1 MPGMKRLALVLAAFG
16 LLAAGALT
24 VEARTKKG
32 DQLYNQGQQAEQQR
46 DFAKA
51 LEAYEKALAEDPGDI
66 SYQMAARRV
75 RFQVGQAHVDRGEK
89 LRSEGNL
96 EEALIEFRQ
105 AFEIDPASPI
115 AVQEIRRTLD
125 MIEQQKGLKK
135 PLPPEER
142 GLTPA
147 ERARRE
153 ADRRLASVMSIPQ
166 LKPLS
171 PTLMSFKANNQPPR
185 VIIETI
191 CKLAGINPIFDPD
204 QAVQGQFRTPVMSV
218 EWTNITI
225 EEALNF
231 IATQARLFWKP
242 ISQNAVFITVDN
254 QNKRREVEEQVTR
267 VFYISNVSAQN
278 DLNEIRTAIQQM
290 TGATRVAV
298 SMAQNAIIIRGTADQ
313 VALAEILVRN
323 LDRPKAE
330 VVVDVVLMEASR
342 TGSQTL
348 TAALSSAG
356 GTGISMP
363 ITYTPRGAAA
373 NSTGTRLNQLSR
385 TSSADFS
392 VVLPGGVLEALMK
405 DGSVKILQSPQVRAV
420 DGMKATLKVGDR
432 VPYSTGGFQP
442 AFGQVGGTG
451 FASLYNQFQFI
462 DTGVTVDIT
471 PKIHGDDE
479 VTLHVELTVSSVKE
493 RIDIAGISQPVV
505 GNRNIVHD
513 IRLREGEVNLLGGL
527 VQSQESKTIAGV
539 PGLSSIPVVRRLFTS
554 EKIERSESELLIA
567 LIPRIIRTPDL
578 DDLSFK
584 GVAVGSETSA
594 PRLMYAP
601 RRDDGSAAGGQTA
614 PAGVVSA
621 APAEPPK
628 PAGPP
633 AVTFSPAAVEAQ
645 PGAEFTVALRMENAV
660 DLFSVPIAL
669 KFDPNVLQL
678 EDVTRGDFLSGDG
691 REVLFTRNILN
702 TTGDGKMML
711 SRMPGTGG
719 ISGSG
724 TLVTLTF
731 RVVGQGV
738 TTVTAPQLVF
748 QDSRGQTLLTASPQL
763 RVTIK

>member
-1 MPGMKRLALVLAAFG
+1 MLEMKRLAVILAAA
-16 LLAAGALT
+16 LLWVGASPA
-24 VEARTKKG
+24 EARTKKG
-32 DQLYNQGQQAEQQR
+32 DQFYSQGQQAEQRR
-46 DFAKA
+46 DYETAFG
-51 LEAYEKALAEDPGDI
+51 AYEKALAEDPGDVV
-66 SYQMAARRV
+66 YQMALRRM
-75 RFQVGQAHVDRGEK
+75 RFQVGQAHVDRGET
-89 LRSEGNL
+89 LRAEGKL
-96 EEALIEFRQ
+96 EEALLEFRQ

-115 AVQEIRRTLD
+115 AVQEIRRTML
-125 MIEQQKGLKK
+125 MIGQQKDLKS
-135 PLPPEER
+135 PLPPEVR

-147 ERARRE
+147 EHARRE
-153 ADRRLASVMSIPQ
+153 TDQRLASVMAVPQ

-171 PTLMSFKANNQPPR
+171 PAPMTFKANNQPPR

-204 QAVQGQFRTPVMSV
+204 AQVQAQFRSPAMSV

-242 ISQNAVFITVDN
+242 ISQNAVFITADN
-254 QNKRREVEEQVTR
+254 PNKRREVEETVTK
-267 VFYISNVSAQN
+267 VLYINNVSAQN
-278 DLNEIRTAIQQM
+278 DLTEIRTTVQQM
-290 TGATRVAV
+290 TGVQRVAV
-298 SMAQNAIIIRGTADQ
+298 SQAQNAIIIRGTADQ

-330 VVVDVVLMEASR
+330 VVVDVVLLEASR
-342 TGSQTL
+342 SSSQTL

-356 GTGISMP
+356 GTGISIP

-373 NSTGTRLNQLSR
+373 NSSGTRLNQLSR

-392 VVLPGGVLEALMK
+392 VVLPGGLLEALMK

-451 FASLYNQFQFI
+451 FSSLYNQFQFI

-471 PKIHGDDE
+471 PKIHGSDE

-493 RIDIAGISQPVV
+493 RIEIAGISQPVV

-527 VQSQESKTIAGV
+527 VQSQETKTISGI
-539 PGLSSIPVVRRLFTS
+539 PGLSNIPVVRRLFTG

-578 DDLSFK
+578 DELSFK
-584 GVAVGSETSA
+584 TVAIGSEASA
-594 PRLMYAP
+594 PRLTYAP
-601 RRDDGSAAGGQTA
+601 RRAAEGGALPGAAAAATA
-614 PAGVVSA
+614 LPST
-621 APAEPPK
+621 PAEPPK
-628 PAGPP
+628 PLGPP
-633 AVTFSPAAVEAQ
+633 AAMFAPATVETQAGGRVTVDLK
-645 PGAEFTVALRMENAV
+645 VENAA
-660 DLFSVPIAL
+660 DLFSAPVQL

-678 EDVTRGDFLSGDG
+678 EDVTRGGFLVGDG
-691 REVLFTRNILN
+691 REAIFTRNIQN
-702 TTGDGKMML
+702 TTGDVKVML
-711 SRMPGTGG
+711 RRMPGMGG

-731 RVVGQGV
+731 QVVGQGV
-738 TTVTAPQLVF
+738 TTVSAPNLTL
-748 QDSRGQTLLTASPQL
+748 QDSGGQTILTASPQA
-763 RVTIK
+763 TIAIK

>member
-1 MPGMKRLALVLAAFG
+1 MPGMKRIALVWAVAGLAAWC
-16 LLAAGALT
+16 ALPL
-24 VEARTKKG
+24 EGRTRKG
-32 DQLYNQGQQAEQQR
+32 DQFYAQGQQAEQRR
-46 DFAKA
+46 DYAKA
-51 LEAYEKALAEDPGDI
+51 LEAYEKAVAEDPGDI
-66 SYQMAARRV
+66 LYQMATRRM
-75 RFQVGQAHVDRGEK
+75 RFQVGQSHVDRGEK

-115 AVQEIRRTLD
+115 AVQEIRRTME
-125 MIEQQKGLKK
+125 MIERQKGLKE

-142 GLTPA
+142 GLTPM

-153 ADRRLASVMSIPQ
+153 VDQRLASVMSIPT
-166 LKPLS
+166 LRPLS
-171 PTLMSFKANNQPPR
+171 PSLMTFKANNQPPR

-204 QAVQGQFRTPVMSV
+204 PAAQNQFRTPVMSV

-231 IATQARLFWKP
+231 VATQARLFWKP

-254 QNKRREVEEQVTR
+254 QNKRREVEEQVAK
-267 VFYISNVSAQN
+267 VFYLNNVSAQN

-298 SMAQNAIIIRGTADQ
+298 SMAQNAIIVRGTADQ

-330 VVVDVVLMEASR
+330 VVVDVLLLEASR
-342 TGSQTL
+342 TGSRTL
-348 TAALSSAG
+348 SAALNSTA
-356 GTGISMP
+356 GTGISIP
-363 ITYTPRGAAA
+363 ITYTPRGATA
-373 NSTGTRLNQLSR
+373 NNAGVRLNQLSR
-385 TSSADFS
+385 TSTADFS
-392 VVLPGGVLEALMK
+392 AVLPGGVLEALMK
-405 DGSVKILQSPQVRAV
+405 DGSVRILQSPQVRAV

-462 DTGVTVDIT
+462 DTGVTVEIT
-471 PKIHGDDE
+471 PKVHGDDE
-479 VTLHVELTVSSVKE
+479 VTLNVNLNIASVKE
-493 RIDIAGISQPVV
+493 RIDIAGISQPVL

-527 VQSQESKTIAGV
+527 VQSQESKTVTGV
-539 PGLSSIPVVRRLFTS
+539 PGLASIPVVRRLFTS

-567 LIPRIIRTPDL
+567 LIPRIIRTPEL

-584 GVAVGSETSA
+584 GVAIGSETSA

-601 RRDDGSAAGGQTA
+601 RRDGGAGAGQ
-614 PAGVVSA
+614 AGITGTVSTS
-621 APAEPPK
+621 PAEPPK

-633 AVTFSPAAVEAQ
+633 TVSFAPAEIEAQ
-645 PGAEFTVALRMENAV
+645 PGGQVTVALRMENAV
-660 DLFSVPIAL
+660 DLFSAPLQL

-678 EDVTRGDFLSGDG
+678 EEVSRGDLLTGDG
-691 REVLFTRNILN
+691 REVIFTRNIQN
-702 TTGDGKMML
+702 ATGDVKMIL
-711 SRMPGTGG
+711 RRLPGTGG

-724 TLVTLTF
+724 TLATLTF

-738 TTVTAPQLVF
+738 TTVAAPQLTF
-748 QDSRGQTLLTASPQL
+748 EDSRGQTLLTASPQL